1 VTDDTTAEPRTPG
14 LFSPLWEETRL
25 VSDDQAT
32 VGSET
37 GQPAEVARADPEQPA
52 GTSGEAVLPSDAR
65 PATPAPLG
73 QPSIPAQ
80 PRAPWLVRRS
90 RWIRGIIA
98 ALLAVTPVIV
108 AAAMILNNSSGLTT
122 QPQPSA
128 TPTTPA
134 TPPPVLPAG
143 ALAPIGAAAL
153 KAQPLTAAGGGG
165 HLSYPREVV
174 RGPQRRLYVVD
185 PVQKALL
192 IYSVTGAYV
201 RTIHGGRA
209 PFKLPFSLTV
219 GRNGHLYVVDNMV
232 GATWDF
238 KGAAMTFV
246 RTFASGPANGL
257 AHNAA
262 GNIYLASAQFNRILV
277 FNPHGTIIARHQ
289 TPLSAAL
296 GQFNQPSAL
305 AITRANHTL
314 IYDNLNRRVEE
325 FSPSWQPLGQWPAPA
340 TDTSSTA
347 HLLSLSP
354 TRFLMTDPS
363 GAVLDYD
370 ISATPATIRRHALI
384 GGTAISPVGIALL
397 SPGVVVITDTRNK
410 MLWKVAIPRPGH

>member
-1 VTDDTTAEPRTPG
+1 MPDNVTDDTTAEPHTPG
-14 LFSPLWEETRL
+14 LFSALWEETRL

-37 GQPAEVARADPEQPA
+37 GQPAEVARVDPEQPA
-52 GTSGEAVLPSDAR
+52 GTPGEAVPASDAR

-80 PRAPWLVRRS
+80 PRAPWLARRS

-98 ALLAVTPVIV
+98 ALLAVTLVIV
-108 AAAMILNNSSGLTT
+108 AATMILNNSSGSTA

-185 PVQKALL
+185 PVQKALM

-201 RTIHGGRA
+201 RTVHGGRA

-219 GRNGHLYVVDNMV
+219 GRNGHLYVV
-232 GATWDF
+232 A
-238 KGAAMTFV
+238 
-246 RTFASGPANGL
+246 
-257 AHNAA
+257 
-262 GNIYLASAQFNRILV
+262 
-277 FNPHGTIIARHQ
+277 
-289 TPLSAAL
+289 PLS
-296 GQFNQPSAL
+296 
-305 AITRANHTL
+305 
-314 IYDNLNRRVEE
+314 
-325 FSPSWQPLGQWPAPA
+325 WPESF
-340 TDTSSTA
+340 T
-347 HLLSLSP
+347 
-354 TRFLMTDPS
+354 
-363 GAVLDYD
+363 
-370 ISATPATIRRHALI
+370 
-384 GGTAISPVGIALL
+384 
-397 SPGVVVITDTRNK
+397 
-410 MLWKVAIPRPGH
+410 